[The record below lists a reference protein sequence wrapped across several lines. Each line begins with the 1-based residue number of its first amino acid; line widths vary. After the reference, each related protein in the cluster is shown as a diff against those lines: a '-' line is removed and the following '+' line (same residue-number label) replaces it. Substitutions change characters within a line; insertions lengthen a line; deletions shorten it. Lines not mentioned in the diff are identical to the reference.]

1 MARGKKKRGEKYRQG
16 DLTSKA
22 MSCIS
27 NSYCNTIDDLSL
39 LCDIKKEIHRL
50 HGIRKLP
57 TDLAQNIMSNLSRRI
72 VCIKGNRR
80 INARIYY

>member
-1 MARGKKKRGEKYRQG
+1 
-16 DLTSKA
+16 

-50 HGIRKLP
+50 HTIGMISSFI
-57 TDLAQNIMSNLSRRI
+57 AYEIISNVSRRA
-72 VCIKGNRR
+72 VNL
-80 INARIYY
+80 

>member
-1 MARGKKKRGEKYRQG
+1 MARGKKKHSKKYRQG

-39 LCDIKKEIHRL
+39 LCDIKKEILRL
-50 HGIRKLP
+50 HTIGMISSFI
-57 TDLAQNIMSNLSRRI
+57 AYEIISN
-72 VCIKGNRR
+72 VNRR
-80 INARIYY
+80 AVNL

>member
-1 MARGKKKRGEKYRQG
+1 MARGKKKHGKKYRQG

-22 MSCIS
+22 MSC

-50 HGIRKLP
+50 HGTGMISP
-57 TDLAQNIMSNLSRRI
+57 FIAYEIISNVSRRA
-72 VCIKGNRR
+72 VNL
-80 INARIYY
+80 

>member
-1 MARGKKKRGEKYRQG
+1 MARGKKKHSKKYRQG

-39 LCDIKKEIHRL
+39 LCDIKREIYRL
-50 HGIRKLP
+50 NTIGIIP
-57 TDLAQNIMSNLSRRI
+57 SFIAYEIISNVSRRA
-72 VCIKGNRR
+72 VNL
-80 INARIYY
+80 

>member
-1 MARGKKKRGEKYRQG
+1 MARGKKKHGKKYRQG

-50 HGIRKLP
+50 HRIGMISP
-57 TDLAQNIMSNLSRRI
+57 FIAYEIISNVSRR
-72 VCIKGNRR
+72 VVNL
-80 INARIYY
+80 